1 MFIQY
6 YYPSTGKTQDIEVL
20 NPDNKE
26 LFITP
31 FVSAIFRVKTFKHKK
46 GVVDYGDPL
55 TMIGYSIDAALKALE
70 S

>member
-6 YYPSTGKTQDIEVL
+6 YYPSTGKTQNIEVL

-31 FVSAIFRVKTFKHKK
+31 FVSAIFRVK
-46 GVVDYGDPL
+46 
-55 TMIGYSIDAALKALE
+55 SLKV
-70 S
+70 